1 MIRYGGT
8 QLRDTHA
15 PRIKLPDT
23 LEIILV
29 YHLKKIIYSFWF
41 LCHQKVTVLTLLLWN
56 IKLHFHP
63 LLPFFFVETRGLQI
77 NGHYSWQVDLSCPLW
92 QLWKKVDSS
101 SLVHQQYSTNLRDQ
115 IEAIIKLPQ
124 LFNLQYSGYKNK
136 ERDFFIQQKLRQN
149 AFFTKMLS
157 NL

>member
-29 YHLKKIIYSFWF
+29 YNLKKLYMAFDFCVIRKLLFWLF
-41 LCHQKVTVLTLLLWN
+41 FYEILSYIFTLY
-56 IKLHFHP
+56 FP
-63 LLPFFFVETRGLQI
+63 FFVETRGLQS
-77 NGHYSWQVDLSCPLW
+77 NGHYSWQVDWSCALW

-101 SLVHQQYSTNLRDQ
+101 SLVHHRFSTNLRDQ
-115 IEAIIKLPQ
+115 LEAILKLPQ
-124 LFNLQYSGYKNK
+124 LLNLQYSGHKNK

-149 AFFTKMLS
+149 PFFAKMFF